1 MNVGCAV
8 AFLDALLPF
17 LDSDRGAH
25 CRAHGRHLGPFF
37 CVSFQ
42 QMLIDVG
49 LVTFD
54 VHAVI
59 RSEGA

>member
-25 CRAHGRHLGPFF
+25 CRAHGRHLGLF
-37 CVSFQ
+37 
-42 QMLIDVG
+42 
-49 LVTFD
+49 LVFLF
-54 VHAVI
+54 
-59 RSEGA
+59 SKC